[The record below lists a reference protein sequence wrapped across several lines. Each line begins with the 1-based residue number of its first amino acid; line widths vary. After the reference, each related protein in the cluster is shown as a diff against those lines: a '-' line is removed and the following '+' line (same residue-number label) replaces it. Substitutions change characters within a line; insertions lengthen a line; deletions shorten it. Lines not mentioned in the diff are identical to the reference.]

1 MHPQLEAFAEVVS
14 RGSVTGAAQALYVT
28 QPALTARLNALEQAL
43 GTPLLVR
50 RRGGVRL
57 TEAGRAFLPY
67 AERALQAVAEGRAVL
82 TELERGATGHVA
94 ICASPVVS
102 TYALPTI
109 LKRFSETHPGVQ
121 VAVRTGHSEEMI
133 EVVKR
138 DEVAVG
144 LLRAFNDPDVEQ
156 FTLYEDELVLVV
168 HAAHPSGDVVRLA
181 DLSDEQFVLFDR
193 ASSYHELTNAM
204 FLEAAIAPRSV
215 MELDNVDS
223 AKKMIEEGLGVAFLP
238 HVAVADEVR
247 SGRLRIVGIA
257 DRQPPRRPIVAVRG
271 KDAGEPLGSTAAFL
285 ALLREMR
292 PELQA
297 AASATA

>member
-1 MHPQLEAFAEVVS
+1 MHPQLEAFTEVVR
-14 RGSVTGAAQALYVT
+14 RGSVTAAAQALYVT
-28 QPALTARLNALEQAL
+28 QPALTARLNALERSL
-43 GTPLLVR
+43 GAPLLVR

-67 AERALQAVAEGRAVL
+67 AERALQAVGEGRTVL
-82 TELERGATGHVA
+82 ADLSRGAAGHIA
-94 ICASPVVS
+94 ICASPIVS

-109 LKRFSETHPGVQ
+109 LNRFSSTHPGVQ

-133 EVVKR
+133 ELVKR

-144 LLRAFNDPDVEQ
+144 LLRAFNEPDVEQ

-168 HAAHPSGDVVRLA
+168 HTAHACGDVVRLA
-181 DLSDEQFVLFDR
+181 DLGGEQFVLFDR

-204 FLEAAIAPRSV
+204 FLEAGIAPRSV

-223 AKKMIEEGLGVAFLP
+223 AKKMIELGLGVAFLP

-247 SGRLRIVGIA
+247 SGRLRIVELA
-257 DRQPPRRPIVAVRG
+257 DRRPLRRPIVAVRR
-271 KDAGEPLGSTAAFL
+271 KDAGEPLGATAAFL
-285 ALLREMR
+285 ELLRELR